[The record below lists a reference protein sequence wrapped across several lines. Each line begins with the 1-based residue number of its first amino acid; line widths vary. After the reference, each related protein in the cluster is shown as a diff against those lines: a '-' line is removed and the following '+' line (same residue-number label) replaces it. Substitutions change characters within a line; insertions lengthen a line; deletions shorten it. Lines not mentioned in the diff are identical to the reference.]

1 MTLLFAFDPFVAENF
16 VSFGQEFFIEDGV
29 FDQVVHLGRWRV
41 HSKVNHIEGVR
52 SVNFNPVL
60 AGLRQASIGRCKKFR
75 SGNFG
80 VHFEHGMRENGS
92 DRMEDFF
99 QQKPADTLSDAPL
112 STRMRPE
119 SLEEYVGQTHILGPG
134 KLLRRAIE
142 ADRISS
148 LILFGPPGTGKTTLA
163 KVIAGATRSK
173 FESLSGVESNVAD
186 IRRVVAQAAQRRTN
200 GVRTILFIDEIHRFN
215 KAQQDVL
222 LPEVESGVVRLI
234 GATTQNPFFSINSAL
249 ISRSQV
255 FELRPLEEADLLV
268 LIDRAL
274 ADPERGLGKQ
284 KAIIKPEAAAFLARL
299 ADGDA
304 RKCLNALEIAA
315 LTTAPSADG
324 SVKIDLA
331 AAQESIQRKAVVYDG
346 TGDAHYDTIS
356 AFIKSIRGSD
366 PDAAIY
372 WLAKMLHAGE
382 EVRFITRRLV
392 ICASEDIG
400 LADSN
405 ALVVAQAAAQAVE
418 FIGLPEANLLLAHA
432 TLYLATAPKS
442 NSATVA
448 IGKASAEVRE
458 GRTLAVPEHLRDGH
472 YKGSE
477 RLGHGKGYLYSH
489 DFEGSYVPQA
499 YLPEGRRYF
508 EPTENGLEKRIK
520 ERLDHWRALFEES
533 QKADS

>member
-1 MTLLFAFDPFVAENF
+1 
-16 VSFGQEFFIEDGV
+16 
-29 FDQVVHLGRWRV
+29 
-41 HSKVNHIEGVR
+41 
-52 SVNFNPVL
+52 
-60 AGLRQASIGRCKKFR
+60 
-75 SGNFG
+75 
-80 VHFEHGMRENGS
+80 
-92 DRMEDFF
+92 
-99 QQKPADTLSDAPL
+99 
-112 STRMRPE
+112 MRPRT
-119 SLEEYVGQTHILGPG
+119 LDEYCGQQHLLAAG

-163 KVIAGATRSK
+163 QVIAGATASH
-173 FESLSGVESNVAD
+173 FERLSGVESNVGD
-186 IRRVVAQAAQRRTN
+186 IRRVVAAAAARRSR
-200 GVRTILFIDEIHRFN
+200 GGRTILFVDEIHRFN

-222 LPEVESGVVRLI
+222 LPEVENGVVRLI

-249 ISRSQV
+249 ISRSQI
-255 FELRPLEEADLLV
+255 FELRPLAESDLLV
-268 LIDRAL
+268 LIERAL
-274 ADPERGLGKQ
+274 ADAERGLGRMRVQ
-284 KAIIKPEAAAFLARL
+284 IEPDAAAFLARL
-299 ADGDA
+299 SDGDA

-315 LTTAPSADG
+315 LTTAATDYG
-324 SVKIDLA
+324 AVRINLE
-331 AAQESIQRKAVVYDG
+331 AAQESIQKKAVVYDG
-346 TGDAHYDTIS
+346 TGDDHYDTIS

-405 ALVVAQAAAQAVE
+405 ALLVAQAAAQAVE

-442 NSATVA
+442 NSATLA
-448 IGKASAEVRE
+448 IGQASAEVRE
-458 GRTLAVPEHLRDGH
+458 GRTLAVPKHLRDGH

-489 DFEGSYVPQA
+489 DFEGSFVPQA
-499 YLPEGRRYF
+499 YLPEGRRFYT
-508 EPTENGLEKRIK
+508 PTENGLEKRIK
-520 ERLDHWRALFEES
+520 ERLDHWRALFEAQEKQGARKS
-533 QKADS
+533 